1 MVIPSVRSLLQE
13 IDAFRAETGMSATA
27 FGEKSLNDGGFL
39 RGLAKRGRSPGL
51 ETVERVRNFMS
62 SYPGEVA

>member
-1 MVIPSVRSLLQE
+1 MVIPTVKSLIQE
-13 IDAFRAETGMSATA
+13 IEAFRAQAGMSATA

-51 ETVERVRNFMS
+51 ETVERVRNFMRN
-62 SYPGEVA
+62 YPDVRT